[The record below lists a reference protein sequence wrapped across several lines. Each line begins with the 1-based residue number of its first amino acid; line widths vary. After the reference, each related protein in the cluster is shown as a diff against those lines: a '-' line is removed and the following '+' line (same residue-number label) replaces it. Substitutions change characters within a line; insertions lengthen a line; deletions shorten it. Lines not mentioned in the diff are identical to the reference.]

1 MFKVSCVLYIH
12 INNQYSVLQTKTLEN
27 WVPGLVGCSH
37 VFMVYIDLDVIP
49 VLHKQHELIPG
60 DEDLKS

>member
-1 MFKVSCVLYIH
+1 MFTVSCVLYIL
-12 INNQYSVLQTKTLEN
+12 INNQYSVLRTKTLEN
-27 WVPGLVGCSH
+27 WVMGLVVCSH
-37 VFMVYIDLDVIP
+37 VSYGLIDLHVIP